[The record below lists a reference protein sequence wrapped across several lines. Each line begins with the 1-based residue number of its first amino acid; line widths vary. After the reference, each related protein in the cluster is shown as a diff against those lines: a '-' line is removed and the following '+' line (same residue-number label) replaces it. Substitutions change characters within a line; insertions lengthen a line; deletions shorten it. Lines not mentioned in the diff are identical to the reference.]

1 MKQMKTKDGS
11 FTFYN
16 EIFQE
21 YYHSVSGALEEAVE
35 KHVKPLNIEDG
46 MKILDFCFGL
56 GYNSIVATKGHKN
69 LKITGLEVDL
79 KIIAEIKF
87 LEVPEEIK
95 TEFFRFRDLAEKLE
109 IKDENNNLI
118 KLIIG
123 DALHTIDQLP
133 DIYYDRVFFDPFSP
147 GKQPEMW
154 SEEIFKKIHKKLK
167 PGGTISTYSCARW
180 IRKNMKKANF
190 IILDGP
196 VVGRKSPGTIGVK
209 KK

>member
-1 MKQMKTKDGS
+1 MKQIKTKDGS

-16 EIFQE
+16 EIYQE
-21 YYHSVSGALEEAVE
+21 HYHSVSGALQEAFE

-46 MKILDFCFGL
+46 MTILDFCFGL
-56 GYNSIVATKGHKN
+56 GYNAIVATRGHKN
-69 LKITGLEVDL
+69 LKIIGLEIDS
-79 KIIAEIKF
+79 KIIEEIRF

-95 TEFFRFRDLAEKLE
+95 PEFVSFRDLAEKLE
-109 IKDENNNLI
+109 IMDENKNMI

-123 DALHTIDQLP
+123 DVLQTIDQLSAN
-133 DIYYDRVFFDPFSP
+133 YFDRVFFDPFSP

-154 SEEIFKKIHKKLK
+154 SEDIFKKIYNKMK
-167 PGGTISTYSCARW
+167 PGGKISTYSCARW
-180 IRKNMKKANF
+180 IRKNMNKANF

-209 KK
+209 K